1 MNFEEAKAFSTLPS
15 TELILKGIA
24 YCTPR
29 VSKSA
34 ISRETG
40 SELTCPALMTASFE
54 NESLSLSKTLYSVSF
69 DLL

>member
-54 NESLSLSKTLYSVSF
+54 N
-69 DLL
+69 